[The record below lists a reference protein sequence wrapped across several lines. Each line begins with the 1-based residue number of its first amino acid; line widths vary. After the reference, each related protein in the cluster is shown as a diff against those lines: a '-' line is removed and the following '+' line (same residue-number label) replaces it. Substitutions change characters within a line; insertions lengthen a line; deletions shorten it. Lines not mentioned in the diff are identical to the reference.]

1 MALEPGT
8 VFAGYVV
15 ERLLGVGGMGSV
27 YLVSHPRLPRRDAL
41 KLLRPEL
48 CTDPVFVARFRREA
62 AIVAG
67 LSHPHILPVH
77 DRGSEGGQLWISM
90 PYVEGR
96 DAEDEL
102 ASYQAGMPAA
112 RAVEIVGQVGS
123 ALDYAHRTE
132 LLHRDVKPANILL
145 TAGREAYESEWV
157 FLTDFGIAKATDE
170 AVALTETGAVLATF
184 GFASP
189 EQIEGRRLDAR
200 ADIYSLGCVLYKLL
214 TGSNPYPGTSVA
226 VAIHGH
232 LQLPPPR
239 PTALTPGLPV
249 GFDEVVAAAMAKAP
263 GDRYESCRALT
274 IAARNA
280 LSDGLIV
287 CQIQSDSDVTV
298 LANEGHT
305 SDEASTEES
314 TSQAND
320 LDRTGPLPTVGADD
334 RVTVLEEVGPEPS
347 VASLGRRGRT
357 NEGRHDEAG
366 PAVPSVHE
374 SVEDLTTGH
383 AGRRRS
389 RRRRT
394 WWTVGVIVAATAA
407 TGAAVF
413 ALQPAPGPCAVALPA
428 GSQAAGQTSGTSA
441 ASPGTLWAWGIAYAD
456 PESNTVAPTPT
467 QIPGLTEVT
476 AAAGFVGGGY
486 ALKADGTVWA
496 WGAGEYGQLGNGA
509 FDHSSVPVRVSGL
522 TGATAISAA
531 STTGFALLGDGTV
544 WAWGLGGFGELGT
557 SEAGDRTAAPVRVA
571 GLADI
576 TAIAGDQFNNGY
588 ALRRDGTVW
597 AWGYPGRGQL
607 GDGGQ
612 SSGAS
617 PVQVTGLTDV
627 TAVAAAPTNGYA
639 LRRDGTV
646 WAWGDGSDGALGTA
660 TEENSLIPVQVP
672 ELTSVTSIAAG
683 GDNAYAL
690 RGDGTV
696 CAWGDGDGKPENYG
710 EAPSSVP
717 VQIPRLDGVTALAA
731 GRATGYALQA
741 GQVWGWGDG
750 RNGQL
755 GDDETSRFVRTPR
768 QVPVIED
775 AVAIAGAYTTGY
787 AITE

>member
-48 CTDPVFVARFRREA
+48 CTDPMFVARFRREA

-102 ASYQAGMPAA
+102 ASCQAGMPAA

-123 ALDYAHRTE
+123 ALDYAHRLR

-184 GFASP
+184 AFASP

-200 ADIYSLGCVLYKLL
+200 ADIYALGCVLYKLL

-226 VAIHGH
+226 VAIRGH

-239 PTALTPGLPV
+239 PTELTPGLPV
-249 GFDEVVAAAMAKAP
+249 GFDGVIATAMAKAP

-274 IAARNA
+274 IAALNA
-280 LSDGLIV
+280 LSDGSTGSQL
-287 CQIQSDSDVTV
+287 QSDGGVTV
-298 LANEGHT
+298 FDHHGLT
-305 SDEASTEES
+305 SDTDALTEES
-314 TSQAND
+314 RHQDNGTDSI
-320 LDRTGPLPTVGADD
+320 GGLPTVGADD
-334 RVTVLEEVGPEPS
+334 RVTVLEEVGPDPS
-347 VASLGRRGRT
+347 VASLGRLSRA
-357 NEGRHDEAG
+357 NDEAD
-366 PAVPSVHE
+366 PAVRSAHE
-374 SVEDLTTGH
+374 SAEDLTTGH

-394 WWTVGVIVAATAA
+394 RWTVGVIVGAIAA

-441 ASPGTLWAWGIAYAD
+441 SSPGTLWTWGLAYND
-456 PESNTVAPTPT
+456 PTAETVAAKPA

-476 AAAGFVGGGY
+476 AAAGFRGGGY

-496 WGAGEYGQLGNGA
+496 WGAGKHGQLGNGA
-509 FDHSSVPVRVSGL
+509 LDDSSVPVQVSGL

-531 STTGFALLGDGTV
+531 TATGFALLGDGTV
-544 WAWGLGGFGELGT
+544 WAWGNGRSGELGNGEAQDT
-557 SEAGDRTAAPVRVA
+557 SAVPVRVS
-571 GLADI
+571 GLTDV
-576 TAIAGDQFNNGY
+576 TAITGDQSNNGY

-597 AWGYPGRGQL
+597 AWGSSPSGQL
-607 GDGGQ
+607 GHGGL
-612 SSGAS
+612 SGGAS

-627 TAVAAAPTNGYA
+627 TAIAAAPYNGYA

-646 WAWGDGSDGALGTA
+646 WGWGLGTLGA
-660 TEENSLIPVQVP
+660 FGRPTDEPSLAPVQVP
-672 ELTSVTSIAAG
+672 DVTAVTGIAAG
-683 GDNAYAL
+683 GTKAYAL

-696 CAWGDGDGKPENYG
+696 CEWGTGVGSL
-710 EAPSSVP
+710 APA
-717 VQIPRLDGVTALAA
+717 QIPRLSGVIALAA
-731 GRATGYALQA
+731 SGGTGYALRDTGRVWAWGA
-741 GQVWGWGDG
+741 GES
-750 RNGQL
+750 GQL
-755 GDDETSRFVRTPR
+755 GGVYASNVTKPPY
-768 QVPVIED
+768 QVPVVED
-775 AVAIAGAYTTGY
+775 VTGIAAGYKTGY
-787 AITE
+787 AIN